1 MDSPSVA
8 AYAMM
13 TRGSS
18 PPRRSGHEPS
28 PQLTERLEACE
39 RETAI
44 TVQHLKAFAVE
55 VIEERRQVANSLEEL
70 KEEHDALRQEHVALQ
85 SRHETEVS
93 ALHDRITTL
102 EAWLLESFAA
112 QQAQQQARQEQEPEP
127 EPRADDE
134 HADPQRTLREQA
146 EAEAIAARQLQV
158 QQRIEA
164 EAAAVAEQQQAQRR
178 FAQAEAQATSAVHAH
193 AHAHAMLVAATSG
206 DGWENA
212 EGTADAMIEA
222 ALESPQAAGALG
234 LVPPAIAEAFARFDV
249 NGDGVLDYSEL
260 RRALREYGLDIDL
273 QMAAQVS

>member
-39 RETAI
+39 RETAV

-127 EPRADDE
+127 RADDE
-134 HADPQRTLREQA
+134 HADPQRTLREQ
-146 EAEAIAARQLQV
+146 E
-158 QQRIEA
+158 RIEA

-234 LVPPAIAEAFARFDV
+234 LVPPAIAEAFACFDV